1 MGFYD
6 AFKDVLNMAQ
16 KADNIDL
23 YRQLLDLSAQALEM
37 QEEITRLKAENKEL
51 KSQKNIE
58 DDIEYYVDPFI
69 TRKSDEKPI
78 KYCAACWAD
87 KKKLLPLQD
96 FGGNDYRCP
105 FCKFKIMD
113 TSNWTR

>member
-87 KKKLLPLQD
+87 KKKLLPLQNYC
-96 FGGNDYRCP
+96 GNYYSCP
-105 FCKFKIMD
+105 LCRTEVKY
-113 TSNWTR
+113 TGN